1 MVGLD
6 AWYRR
11 IVGSVMAPQIAANP
25 PRRTTRPSS
34 MRPEDTLPCPE
45 GRRSEP
51 FSHPLRSSAS
61 GVSYPTRRRRVRRNP
76 IKREQADDLV
86 ARAGGRPPQPEPT
99 AGTPCQDFTTE
110 PVSKE
115 DFGEGNALVDGRT
128 RLKFVDLFSGLGG
141 FHAALKRLGH
151 ECVFASEIDAK
162 LQDLYHANFGIR
174 PFADIRHCW
183 RDVPSHDILCAGFPC
198 QPFSKAGSQLG
209 FECPESGDLFEYILR
224 IVDRHTPRFLIFE
237 NVPNILRHADGK
249 TWARIHD
256 SLIQRDYSVD
266 FKELS
271 PHLIGVP
278 QIRYRAFIVAWMG
291 SPNDFDW
298 PEVIST
304 EGDLHL
310 STVLDERPTNAD
322 SLSVR
327 HISYLEVWEEFLGH
341 VGDDAKMPSFPIW
354 AMEFGASYPYEKRSP
369 SAYSQ
374 RYLARFKGMFGD
386 SLSGKT
392 KTQQMADLPPYAQ
405 GETLFPRWKAR
416 FIQQNR
422 EFYAAHEVRLRDW
435 LPKIKAFPPSFQ
447 KLEWN
452 WQAGTRTV
460 WDKLIQFRA
469 SGIRVKNPAT
479 APSLV
484 ALTTSQV
491 PIVAS
496 ERRYMTIRECARL
509 QSLGDLPVLPTIK
522 TRAFRALGN
531 AVNADVAYLVSS
543 ELLKNASSYDDR
555 NGNIASNRKAVS
567 ADQHV

>member
-1 MVGLD
+1 
-6 AWYRR
+6 
-11 IVGSVMAPQIAANP
+11 
-25 PRRTTRPSS
+25 
-34 MRPEDTLPCPE
+34 MRPEQILSCPE
-45 GRRSEP
+45 DGGSER
-51 FSHPLRSSAS
+51 FSHPLCSSGSVAS
-61 GVSYPTRRRRVRRNP
+61 SPNRWTRARRDP
-76 IKREQADDLV
+76 IKPHQPEELV
-86 ARAGGRPPQPEPT
+86 ARASGDPPEPET
-99 AGTPCQDFTTE
+99 AFGTSYEDLTVE
-110 PVSKE
+110 PVSTE
-115 DFGEGNALVDGRT
+115 EFGEGNGLVDGRA

-141 FHAALKRLGH
+141 FHAALQRLGH
-151 ECVFASEIDAK
+151 ECVFASEIDAN

-183 RDVPSHDILCAGFPC
+183 HDVPSHDILCAGFPC

-224 IVDRHTPRFLIFE
+224 IIDRHTPRFLIFE
-237 NVPNILRHADGK
+237 NVPNILRHADGE
-249 TWARIHD
+249 TWARIRD
-256 SLIQRDYSVD
+256 SLIERDYSVD

-291 SPNDFDW
+291 SPKDFDW
-298 PEVIST
+298 PEFIST
-304 EGDLHL
+304 EEDLHL
-310 STVLDERPTNAD
+310 STVLDEHPNDAD
-322 SLSVR
+322 NLSAR
-327 HISYLEVWEEFLGH
+327 HISYLEVWEEFLGL

-354 AMEFGASYPYEKRSP
+354 AMEFGATYPYEKRSP

-374 RYLARFKGMFGD
+374 RYLARFQGMFGK

-392 KTQQMADLPPYAQ
+392 KRQQMADLPPYAQ
-405 GETLFPRWKAR
+405 GGTLFPRWKAR

-422 EFYAAHEVRLRDW
+422 DFYAAHEIHLRDW
-435 LPKIKAFPPSFQ
+435 LPKIRAFPASFQ

-452 WQAGTRTV
+452 WQAGTRSV

-509 QSLGDLPVLPTIK
+509 QSLGDLPFLPKVK

-531 AVNADVAYLVSS
+531 AVNADVAYLVSR
-543 ELLKNASSYDDR
+543 ELLKNMSNHYAC

-567 ADQHV
+567 ADQHA

>member
-1 MVGLD
+1 
-6 AWYRR
+6 
-11 IVGSVMAPQIAANP
+11 
-25 PRRTTRPSS
+25 
-34 MRPEDTLPCPE
+34 MRPDQILPCPE
-45 GRRSEP
+45 DGGSER
-51 FSHPLRSSAS
+51 FSHPLPPS
-61 GVSYPTRRRRVRRNP
+61 GSFVVSPNRPTRARRNSVKP
-76 IKREQADDLV
+76 HQPEELV
-86 ARAGGRPPQPEPT
+86 ARASGDPPQPDTTVGT
-99 AGTPCQDFTTE
+99 AYVDLTAE
-110 PVSKE
+110 PVSTE
-115 DFGEGNALVDGRT
+115 EFGEGNGLADGRA

-141 FHAALKRLGH
+141 FHAALQRLGH
-151 ECVFASEIDAK
+151 ECVFASEIDVK

-174 PFADIRHCW
+174 PFADIRQCW
-183 RDVPSHDILCAGFPC
+183 EDVPSHDILCAGFPC

-224 IVDRHTPRFLIFE
+224 IIDRHTPRFLIFE
-237 NVPNILRHADGK
+237 NVPNILRHADGE
-249 TWARIHD
+249 TWARIRD
-256 SLIQRDYSVD
+256 SLIARDYSVA

-278 QIRYRAFIVAWMG
+278 QIRYRAFIVAWKG
-291 SPNDFDW
+291 SPKDFDW
-298 PEVIST
+298 PEFIST
-304 EGDLHL
+304 EEDLHL
-310 STVLDERPTNAD
+310 STVLDERPNDAD
-322 SLSVR
+322 NLSAQ
-327 HISYLEVWEEFLGH
+327 HISYLEVWEEFLGL
-341 VGDDAKMPSFPIW
+341 VGDDVKMPSFPIW
-354 AMEFGASYPYEKRSP
+354 AMEFGATYPYEKRSP

-374 RYLARFKGMFGD
+374 RYLARFNGMFGE
-386 SLSGKT
+386 SLLGKT
-392 KTQQMADLPPYAQ
+392 KRQQMADLPPYAQ

-422 EFYAAHEVRLRDW
+422 DFYAAHEVRLRDW
-435 LPKIKAFPPSFQ
+435 LPKIRSFPASFQ
-447 KLEWN
+447 KFEWN
-452 WQAGTRTV
+452 WQAGTRSV

-509 QSLGDLPVLPTIK
+509 QSLGDLPFLPTIK

-531 AVNADVAYLVSS
+531 AVNADVAYLVSR
-543 ELLKNASSYDDR
+543 ELLENTSSHYDC

>member
-1 MVGLD
+1 MRCEENLQHRSNGGC
-6 AWYRR
+6 R
-11 IVGSVMAPQIAANP
+11 GSSHSLAS
-25 PRRTTRPSS
+25 TSS
-34 MRPEDTLPCPE
+34 
-45 GRRSEP
+45 GG
-51 FSHPLRSSAS
+51 SADES
-61 GVSYPTRRRRVRRNP
+61 G
-76 IKREQADDLV
+76 
-86 ARAGGRPPQPEPT
+86 
-99 AGTPCQDFTTE
+99 E
-110 PVSKE
+110 PVGR
-115 DFGEGNALVDGRT
+115 GEEYG

-141 FHAALKRLGH
+141 FHAALSRLGH
-151 ECVFASEIDAK
+151 ECVFACEIDAR

-183 RDVPSHDILCAGFPC
+183 EDVPSHDILCAGFPC

-224 IVDRHTPRFLIFE
+224 IIDRHTPRFLIFE
-237 NVPNILRHADGK
+237 NVPNILRHADGD
-249 TWARIHD
+249 TWARIRD
-256 SLIQRDYSVD
+256 SLIERDYSVD

-278 QIRYRAFIVAWMG
+278 QIRYRAFIVAWTG
-291 SPNDFDW
+291 PKDFDW
-298 PEVIST
+298 PELNST
-304 EGDLHL
+304 DEDLHL
-310 STVLDERPTNAD
+310 STVLDERPNDAD
-322 SLSVR
+322 GLSAR
-327 HISYLEVWEEFLGH
+327 HISYLEVWEEFLGL

-354 AMEFGASYPYEKRSP
+354 AMEFGATYPHEKRSP

-374 RYLARFKGMFGD
+374 RYLARFNGMFGE

-392 KTQQMADLPPYAQ
+392 KKQQLANLPPYAQ
-405 GETLFPRWKAR
+405 SGTPFPRWKTR
-416 FIQQNR
+416 FILQNR
-422 EFYAAHEVRLRDW
+422 DFYAAYEVRLRDW
-435 LPKIKAFPPSFQ
+435 LPKIRSFPPSFQ

-452 WQAGTRTV
+452 WQAGTRSV

-509 QSLGDLPVLPTIK
+509 QSLGDLTFLPTIK

-531 AVNADVAYLVSS
+531 AVNAEVAYLVSR
-543 ELLKNASSYDDR
+543 ELLKKTSSHYDYDDY
-555 NGNIASNRKAVS
+555 IASIPRR
-567 ADQHV
+567 